1 MAEIH
6 KGANITPTKVELV
19 EAWMGQQRWYAGKG
33 TSPSVRRL
41 ASWRLADPA
50 GEVGVEVLIVADV
63 SGPSPVVY
71 QVPLTYR
78 GAPLPEIDHA
88 LVGVTEH
95 SVLGTRWVYD
105 APHDPVYAV
114 QLLELI
120 QGRVRAESSSAS
132 DAFDDTVVATPGR
145 AWLRDVTVRSSSVV
159 SGEQSNTS
167 VILDC
172 VDADGEPIP
181 VIVKVFRMLSS
192 GDNPDVILQSALVEA
207 GSKRVPAVVGSVAGQ
222 WPEPSDRRRARMG
235 QASAASVSHSGT
247 TSGEPEGEGER
258 TAYGHVVF
266 AQEFLPGVEDAW
278 RVALEAVRSGE
289 DFSGPARALGEAT
302 AEVHATLAGALGTTP
317 TSPDTARDIVN
328 AMRNRYAAAAAEVGA
343 LHDHDDAVSAIFEAA
358 EHVTWPALQR
368 IHGDY
373 HLGQVLHTPDG
384 GWVLLDFEGEPLRPL
399 AERNQPDQWIR
410 DIAGMLRSFDYAGG
424 AVEHSTGTS
433 ARGWVTNAQ
442 QAFLDGYATG
452 GEDPRSRPSLLA
464 AFELDKAMYEVVYEV
479 RNRPSWVDI
488 PLSAVERLARGF
500 GTPSTAAATPQ
511 EDTP

>member
-6 KGANITPTKVELV
+6 KGASITPTKLELLA
-19 EAWMGQQRWYAGKG
+19 AWMGSQRWYAGKG
-33 TSPSVRRL
+33 TSPSPRRL
-41 ASWRLADPA
+41 ASWRLGDPA
-50 GEVGVEVLIVADV
+50 GEVGVEVLVVADD

-78 GAPLPEIDHA
+78 AAPLASIDHA

-105 APHDPVYAV
+105 APHDPVYAA
-114 QLLELI
+114 QLLELV
-120 QGRVRAESSSAS
+120 QGRVRAESSAAS
-132 DAFDDTVVATPGR
+132 DAFDDTVVATPGP
-145 AWLRDVTVRSSSVV
+145 AWTREVTVQGSRVL

-172 VDADGEPIP
+172 VDAAGDSVP
-181 VIVKVFRMLSS
+181 VIAKVFRMLSA
-192 GDNPDVILQSALVEA
+192 GENPDVILQSALVEA
-207 GSKRVPAVVGSVAGQ
+207 GCQRVPAVVGSVAGQ
-222 WPEPSDRRRARMG
+222 WPEPK
-235 QASAASVSHSGT
+235 SV
-247 TSGEPEGEGER
+247 GEPEGGVGR
-258 TAYGHVVF
+258 GSHARRGPAYGHFVL

-278 RVALEAVRSGE
+278 RVALEAVRSDE

-302 AEVHATLAGALGTTP
+302 AEVHATLAAALGTTP
-317 TSPDTARDIVN
+317 TSPGMAREILDG
-328 AMRNRYAAAAAEVGA
+328 MRDRYAAAAAEVGG
-343 LHDHDDAVSAIFEAA
+343 LHDHDESVLAILDAA
-358 EHVTWPALQR
+358 EHVSWPALQR

-373 HLGQVLHTPDG
+373 HLGQVLHRSDG

-424 AVEHSTGTS
+424 AVEHTSTAS
-433 ARGWVTNAQ
+433 ARAWVASAQ
-442 QAFLDGYATG
+442 QAFLDGYAATA
-452 GEDPRSRPSLLA
+452 GEDPRSRPALLA

-488 PLSAVERLARGF
+488 PLAAVERLASEF
-500 GTPSTAAATPQ
+500 QETATTTASQ
-511 EDTP
+511 EDAP

>member
-6 KGANITPTKVELV
+6 KGASITPTKLELID
-19 EAWMGQQRWYAGKG
+19 AWMGGQRWYAAKG
-33 TSPSVRRL
+33 TASSVRRL
-41 ASWRLADPA
+41 ASWRLGDPA

-63 SGPSPVVY
+63 SGAAPITY

-78 GAPLPEIDHA
+78 AAPVAGLEGA
-88 LVGVTEH
+88 LVGVMEH

-105 APHDPVYAV
+105 APHDPVYAA

-120 QGRVRAESSSAS
+120 QGRVPAESSAAS
-132 DAFDDTVVATPGR
+132 DALDESVVATPGG
-145 AWLRDVTVRSSSVV
+145 AWSRSVTVRGSKVL

-172 VDADGEPIP
+172 VDDAGASVP
-181 VIVKVFRMLSS
+181 VIVKVFRMLSA
-192 GDNPDVILQSALVEA
+192 GENPDVVLQSALRDA
-207 GSKRVPAVVGSVAGQ
+207 GSERVPAVVGSVAGQ
-222 WPEPSDRRRARMG
+222 WPEPAVEG
-235 QASAASVSHSGT
+235 AADD
-247 TSGEPEGEGER
+247 EGGR
-258 TAYGHVVF
+258 TAYGHFAF

-278 RVALEAVRSGE
+278 RVALEAVRTGE

-302 AEVHATLAGALGTTP
+302 AEVHAMLAEALGTTETTP
-317 TSPDTARDIVN
+317 AVAHEIVSGMRDRF
-328 AMRNRYAAAAAEVGA
+328 ATAAAEVSA
-343 LHDHDDAVSAIFEAA
+343 LHDHDDAVSAIFDAA
-358 EHVTWPALQR
+358 ERVNWPALQR

-373 HLGQVLHTPDG
+373 HLGQVLHTSDG

-399 AERNQPDQWIR
+399 VERNQPDQWIR

-424 AVEHSTGTS
+424 AVEHSGDAS
-433 ARGWVTNAQ
+433 ARAWVADTQ
-442 QAFLDGYATG
+442 QAFLDGYAATAG
-452 GEDPRSRPSLLA
+452 TDPRERPSLLA

-488 PLSAVERLARGF
+488 PLAAIERLAVRF
-500 GTPSTAAATPQ
+500 GTSTTTTTTTSSPSAPQ